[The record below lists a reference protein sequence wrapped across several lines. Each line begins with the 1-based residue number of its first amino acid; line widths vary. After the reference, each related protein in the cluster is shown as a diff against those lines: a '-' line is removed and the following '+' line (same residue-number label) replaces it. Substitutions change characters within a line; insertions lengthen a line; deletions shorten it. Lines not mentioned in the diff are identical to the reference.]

1 MSVLPARKIC
11 LYIGMWNSLISLRY
25 QTLVL
30 EGKINIKFHT
40 SKIESNAHMR
50 QISDTSNLT
59 MTYTQKNTELLTAQ

>member
-1 MSVLPARKIC
+1 MNVRVTCKKNMFVHWYVEFFNKL
-11 LYIGMWNSLISLRY
+11 MLRY

-30 EGKINIKFHT
+30 EGKINIKFHS

-59 MTYTQKNTELLTAQ
+59 MTYTQK